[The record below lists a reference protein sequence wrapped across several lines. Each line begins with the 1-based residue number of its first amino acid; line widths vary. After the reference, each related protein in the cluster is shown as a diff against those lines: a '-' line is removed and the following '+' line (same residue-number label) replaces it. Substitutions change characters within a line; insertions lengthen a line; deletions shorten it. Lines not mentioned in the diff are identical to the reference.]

1 MDVDQR
7 VELLRLGPER
17 LQRAIAQLHRS
28 RRSRARRPEPQLA
41 PAALELG
48 DRERRHVQRQRAE
61 PDEARRIS
69 GDGLGDP
76 VACGAREPQAR
87 LRVGPFEALMHQ
99 ACAQHLDVDPHRIH
113 LGDAL
118 AEVAHPAKHGL
129 RPVLDLTAHLVG
141 DAGIGRKL
149 GEDVV
154 LGRLRVDFGH
164 DDVGVDIDARV
175 RLLDEFIS
183 GP

>member
-1 MDVDQR
+1 
-7 VELLRLGPER
+7 
-17 LQRAIAQLHRS
+17 
-28 RRSRARRPEPQLA
+28 
-41 PAALELG
+41 
-48 DRERRHVQRQRAE
+48 
-61 PDEARRIS
+61 
-69 GDGLGDP
+69 
-76 VACGAREPQAR
+76 
-87 LRVGPFEALMHQ
+87 MHQ

-164 DDVGVDIDARV
+164 DDVGVDIDCARV
-175 RLLDEFIS
+175 RLPRRIHFRSLILALGRVYLSIRSYRIMSRCGKKCGATAVPGRVIRAAQRRKRREVA
-183 GP
+183 